1 MISVLKTKMIL
12 LFLQRL
18 FPVDFSKRM
27 PSVDL
32 PAPAGAVYF
41 NPMATPWEEWIT
53 QCEVALKGQVK

>member
-1 MISVLKTKMIL
+1 VLKPLCKKIPFSHS
-12 LFLQRL
+12 LFSHW
-18 FPVDFSKRM
+18 DFFESI

-53 QCEVALKGQVK
+53 QCKVALKGQVK